1 MGSDAAAS
9 AMPPPPEGPKPRSV
23 WAFRQGPAQ
32 TARSC
37 RREAMSAPVSANH
50 CGSGK
55 MNCMKLSSLL
65 AIALCALP
73 LSAQAQAPA
82 AGSAALPAQASATGS
97 AALPDSAPAAAS
109 PRRVAAPCQ
118 LTSAQLGLSG
128 EESPDQGRGYSFQV
142 ANNSTRTIAMPGTPG
157 FGWRVE
163 TLQKNGWKLKAEG
176 GPVRLVTTSGRTDP
190 HVAVTGGS
198 ASISMVQIAPTHAF
212 DYSFF
217 LPGAEAALRP
227 DPGVMLTTLKLTV
240 YWAAPADLAQSN
252 RGVPLC
258 SLAGEWDVKI
268 QAP

>member
-1 MGSDAAAS
+1 
-9 AMPPPPEGPKPRSV
+9 
-23 WAFRQGPAQ
+23 
-32 TARSC
+32 
-37 RREAMSAPVSANH
+37 MSAPVSANH

>member
-1 MGSDAAAS
+1 
-9 AMPPPPEGPKPRSV
+9 
-23 WAFRQGPAQ
+23 
-32 TARSC
+32 
-37 RREAMSAPVSANH
+37 
-50 CGSGK
+50 
-55 MNCMKLSSLL
+55 MKFPYLL

-73 LSAQAQAPA
+73 LSAQAPA
-82 AGSAALPAQASATGS
+82 AGSAALS
-97 AALPDSAPAAAS
+97 DSAPAAQAPAAGSVALSAAS

-198 ASISMVQIAPTHAF
+198 ASDSMVQIRPPTPSTTAF
-212 DYSFF
+212 SC
-217 LPGAEAALRP
+217 LGPKRRCALTP
-227 DPGVMLTTLKLTV
+227 V
-240 YWAAPADLAQSN
+240 S
-252 RGVPLC
+252 C
-258 SLAGEWDVKI
+258 
-268 QAP
+268 